1 MAWLNSQSQSTWWGG
16 VGLAGERRLPT
27 QSRALQNR
35 KSLLLSQPGKPKP
48 EVQVTRLPARSWG
61 ECEDLRLT
69 DGSKT

>member
-1 MAWLNSQSQSTWWGG
+1 MAWLNGQSQSTRWGG

-27 QSRALQNR
+27 QNQALQSR
-35 KSLLLSQPGKPKP
+35 KSILLSQLGKPKP

-61 ECEDLRLT
+61 ECEDPRLT